1 MAIAD
6 QGQYV
11 DIDGIRTFYIRKGSG
26 HPVIL
31 LHGSAPG
38 GSSTVV
44 WQRNID
50 HLSAAGYSVI
60 AFDQPGYGLTD
71 SPTDHSAEYRLRH
84 AKAFIDKIGCD
95 AFHMIANSQGAYTA
109 GRIALEDP
117 RAAKLVCTASGSI
130 APRGSAEAQ
139 ALSKQHIQELD
150 HYKPTLENMRTLTEG
165 TIFDK
170 TLVTDELV
178 KLRYEMSI
186 GRNNEARLKRAEVPP
201 PRAITEDLRN
211 LKCRTLLLWG
221 KNDRGVAIERGVLLF
236 QLIPDAE
243 LHVFDKCGHWC
254 QWDQTDRFHAL
265 VTDFLK

>member
-11 DIDGIRTFYIRKGSG
+11 DVDGIRTFYIRKGSG

-84 AKAFIDKIGCD
+84 AKSFIDKIGCD
-95 AFHMIANSQGAYTA
+95 AFHMIAN
-109 GRIALEDP
+109 
-117 RAAKLVCTASGSI
+117 
-130 APRGSAEAQ
+130 
-139 ALSKQHIQELD
+139 
-150 HYKPTLENMRTLTEG
+150 
-165 TIFDK
+165 
-170 TLVTDELV
+170 
-178 KLRYEMSI
+178 
-186 GRNNEARLKRAEVPP
+186 
-201 PRAITEDLRN
+201 
-211 LKCRTLLLWG
+211 
-221 KNDRGVAIERGVLLF
+221 
-236 QLIPDAE
+236 
-243 LHVFDKCGHWC
+243 
-254 QWDQTDRFHAL
+254 
-265 VTDFLK
+265 